1 MALVPERDGTVSN
14 LLRDLIILGY
24 AGAVG
29 FVAAGIAASFYQWVT
44 SEPARFM
51 LLGHGVPALVT
62 SFAFCAMTGPII
74 VLDHAVRLRQAEK
87 GPISWLFAG
96 MLVTGL
102 WSVCSG
108 IVLLSILVLFR

>member
-24 AGAVG
+24 AGTVG
-29 FVAAGIAASFYQWVT
+29 FVAAGIVASFYQWVT

-51 LLGHGVPALVT
+51 LLGQGVGALVT

-74 VLDHAVRLRQAEK
+74 VLDHAVRLRQAER
-87 GPISWLFAG
+87 GPLSWIFAG
-96 MLVTGL
+96 IFVTAL
-102 WSVCSG
+102 WSCCSG
-108 IVLLSILVLFR
+108 IILLSIIVAFR